1 MTSLNDDVINI
12 ETPDPPFFVSSDSEH
27 DKEQSCQVL
36 GQLDKNQRFYEGGAQ
51 QAPPQLYMKQK
62 RPAFVGLRF

>member
-12 ETPDPPFFVSSDSEH
+12 KTRDPPFFVSSDSEH

-51 QAPPQLYMKQK
+51 QPPPSYI
-62 RPAFVGLRF
+62 